1 MIGENKINKSQK
13 KNWKV
18 EIKLIDRKW
27 RKSDRNND
35 YGGDDDVNDD
45 GDDDDWEMMIL
56 MIIVYWY
63 DCNACVL
70 G

>member
-1 MIGENKINKSQK
+1 MKLNKSQK
-13 KNWKV
+13 KNWKL
-18 EIKLIDRKW
+18 EIKLIDWKW

-35 YGGDDDVNDD
+35 YVGDYDVNDD
-45 GDDDDWEMMIL
+45 GDDDDDSEMMIL

-63 DCNACVL
+63 DCNASVS